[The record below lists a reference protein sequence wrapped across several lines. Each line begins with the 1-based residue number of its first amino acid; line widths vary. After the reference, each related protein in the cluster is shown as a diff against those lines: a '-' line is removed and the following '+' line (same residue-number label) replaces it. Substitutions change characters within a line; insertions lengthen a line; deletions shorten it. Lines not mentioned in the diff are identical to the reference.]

1 MRSTGTWALV
11 AALWSHLSRRRR
23 WQFAFVL
30 GLSLISAGAE
40 VMTLGAVL
48 PFIAVLTTP
57 ESVYSYPLVSAVA
70 DALGVLSPSDLI
82 LLLTVTF
89 VGIALL
95 AGAVRLFLLWVSVRL
110 AVATGADLSS
120 EVYRRTLYQPYSV
133 HVSRN
138 SSALISGITSKLD
151 AVVSGVVMP
160 IQSLVGSLV
169 LICAVVAALIV
180 VDPVVSIVAIVGFS
194 GCYLLITILFRKKLL
209 HNSRLVARE
218 QTQVVKY
225 LQEAM
230 GGIRDIL
237 LDGSQP
243 YFLQAYGHAD
253 RQFRYGRGNN
263 LFISGSPRF
272 VLESLGMA
280 LIAAL
285 AYAMSF
291 QADGFTARLPVLAA
305 LVIGGQRLLPAMQQ
319 AYAAWT
325 GILGSQA
332 QLAEVVGLI
341 SQPMP
346 EWIGG
351 QHPLPL
357 EVRESIRFEEVSYRY
372 SSDGPLVLDRVNLQI
387 QSGTTVG
394 IVGETGS
401 GKSTALDLLMGFL
414 EPSLG
419 SVLVDGNS
427 VSGARRRSWQRNI
440 AHVPQMIF
448 LADASFAENIAFGV
462 PVEEI
467 DMGRVREA
475 AGIAAVADFIESG
488 PDAYGARAGER
499 GVNISGGQRQRIG
512 IARALYKGAKVLVLD
527 EATSALDGTTE
538 RLVIDAVDRERAGLT
553 IVVVAHRLT
562 SLSHCDTVY
571 QFHDGC
577 VVAEG
582 TLEGLMA
589 GNSRFRQ
596 MAGPDAGR

>member
-1 MRSTGTWALV
+1 
-11 AALWSHLSRRRR
+11 
-23 WQFAFVL
+23 
-30 GLSLISAGAE
+30 
-40 VMTLGAVL
+40 
-48 PFIAVLTTP
+48 
-57 ESVYSYPLVSAVA
+57 
-70 DALGVLSPSDLI
+70 
-82 LLLTVTF
+82 
-89 VGIALL
+89 
-95 AGAVRLFLLWVSVRL
+95 
-110 AVATGADLSS
+110 
-120 EVYRRTLYQPYSV
+120 
-133 HVSRN
+133 
-138 SSALISGITSKLD
+138 LISGITSKLD

-346 EWIGG
+346 EWTGG
-351 QHPLPL
+351 QHPPPL
-357 EVRESIRFEEVSYRY
+357 EVSESIRFEEVSFRY

-419 SVLVDGNS
+419 SVLVDGKS
-427 VSGARRRSWQRNI
+427 VSGVRRRSWQRNI

-462 PVEEI
+462 PGEEI

-475 AGIAAVADFIESG
+475 AGLAAVADFIESSPEG
-488 PDAYGARAGER
+488 YRASVGER
-499 GVNISGGQRQRIG
+499 GIRLSGGQRQRIG
-512 IARALYKGAKVLVLD
+512 IARALYKRAKVLVLD
-527 EATSALDGTTE
+527 EATSALDHSTE
-538 RLVIDAVDRERAGLT
+538 LLVMESLRRKGGEITV
-553 IVVVAHRLT
+553 VVVAHRPTTLVNCDRIYRVEDGL
-562 SLSHCDTVY
+562 LSEVGVNGGAGEHC
-571 QFHDGC
+571 
-577 VVAEG
+577 
-582 TLEGLMA
+582 
-589 GNSRFRQ
+589 
-596 MAGPDAGR
+596 